1 MLLVD
6 ARYHT
11 DTSRTSAGVWLSCSV
26 RPIQANMGWEH
37 VLLQPSGE
45 AEASLDLRHNMVEI
59 LCVYAEAAEVRNFFY
74 L

>member
-1 MLLVD
+1 
-6 ARYHT
+6 
-11 DTSRTSAGVWLSCSV
+11 
-26 RPIQANMGWEH
+26 MGWEH

-74 L
+74 LWLVYKACPCKGGYPQEMFGI